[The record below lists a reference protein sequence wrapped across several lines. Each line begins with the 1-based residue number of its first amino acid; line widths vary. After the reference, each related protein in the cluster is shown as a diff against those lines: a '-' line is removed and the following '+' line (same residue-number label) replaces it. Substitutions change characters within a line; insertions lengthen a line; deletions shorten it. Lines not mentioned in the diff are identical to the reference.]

1 MKCLGFNLS
10 NLNFFI
16 NYYYMYVKL
25 LTCNL
30 NNFFRTMVL
39 PLKEQAYRME
49 TKRTKLIKIA
59 GKVVKSGKQ
68 IKIKLSESYPFKEL
82 FINIYL
88 NNQ

>member
-1 MKCLGFNLS
+1 
-10 NLNFFI
+10 
-16 NYYYMYVKL
+16 MYVEL

-59 GKVVKSGKQ
+59 GKVVKSG
-68 IKIKLSESYPFKEL
+68 
-82 FINIYL
+82 
-88 NNQ
+88 